1 MLTDKMR
8 TVFGYDSF
16 GNSPELVCEKDAREL
31 EAGIP
36 RAGGTVICRVCG
48 VTYNI
53 HPSVQGALWATRTCE
68 GIVKL

>member
-8 TVFGYDSF
+8 TAFGYDSF
-16 GNSPELVCEKDAREL
+16 GNSDVLLAEVDRLSLD
-31 EAGIP
+31 AGIS
-36 RAGGTVICRVCG
+36 RAGGTVVCRVCG
-48 VTYNI
+48 VTYNA